1 MIRFLFEISLL
12 ILIACILGKK
22 ENFKSEEER
31 KKIIKYCCIATLV
44 FFIIFNFQSCFN
56 NKSINNINNR
66 LIKIENDVNELKQKE
81 EKSNT
86 KEEVEQREISKE
98 ENYDGITDIKEENI
112 MSGDGSTFI
121 GKCGTAKFN
130 KDKITEES
138 LIKFY
143 NEKIKDSG
151 YNGYTL
157 INESD
162 ETKGMVFSACLSS
175 FVYGDIDKSYGI
187 TNGVADGTIENNKVE
202 YKNREVKE
210 QEESQN
216 TKNVQQTNNSEQN
229 VENTSSVQNDVQQIQ
244 NEIGNVI
251 VTDKGKRYHKSGC
264 RTLKKS
270 TTQRSITVQE
280 AENEG
285 YTPCGVCGG

>member
-1 MIRFLFEISLL
+1 MIKLLFVISLL
-12 ILIACILGKK
+12 ALVIFIFAKK
-22 ENFKSEEER
+22 ENFKSDNDRR
-31 KKIIKYCCIATLV
+31 KLIKYSGIATLV
-44 FFIIFNFQSCFN
+44 FFILFNIQSCFN
-56 NKSINNINNR
+56 IKTLNDGTGNK
-66 LIKIENDVNELKQKE
+66 IKIEENNIKE
-81 EKSNT
+81 ENINKDN
-86 KEEVEQREISKE
+86 EEVKQREISKE

-151 YNGYTL
+151 YNGYAL
-157 INESD
+157 INELD

-175 FVYGDIDKSYGI
+175 FVYGDIDKSYCI

-285 YTPCGVCGG
+285 YTPCGGCGG